1 MAKDSSKDKN
11 WWRNVEAVAK
21 DEKIRELEEKVK
33 TLEIENKVLKE
44 QILAMVHP
52 VYTYGIR

>member
-1 MAKDSSKDKN
+1 MDSSKDEC
-11 WWRNVEAVAK
+11 WHRNVEAVAK
-21 DEKIRELEEKVK
+21 DEKIKELEEKIK

-44 QILAMVHP
+44 QILAMVQP

>member
-1 MAKDSSKDKN
+1 MAKDSSKDEN
-11 WWRNVEAVAK
+11 WWRNVEAIAK

-44 QILAMVHP
+44 QILAMVHLA
-52 VYTYGIR
+52 YTYGIR